1 MYFAVYIKIEKLMS
15 LTVKLSNKT
24 TQNIYYAL
32 PRIAGISLFAP
43 INIVQG
49 IYAKHYGLA
58 LTTIALVILFARLF
72 DAVTDPII
80 GYLSDKSFL
89 KSGSRKPFL
98 VVGAF
103 VMVFSGYFL
112 YSPPVDVT
120 VIYFIFWFMAF
131 YLGFTLF
138 EIPHLAWGGE
148 ISREAHAKTQT
159 YNIRAAAGFGGLVLF
174 YSIPLLPIWESR
186 EITPETLRFSAIV
199 SGVLMLPLLHL
210 CLGKVPD
217 GVRFKGNPAY
227 SEKQSLLIKLRFVTD
242 NKPLLLFLVAFI
254 FAGVGLGMWYG
265 LVFIY
270 VDAYLEKGQWFAG
283 LYLVSFGVGAVAS
296 LLWIGVSKLV
306 GKSRAWILAMLFG
319 IASFGLTGLLDS
331 SLSYVTLLILLII
344 NTLCFS
350 CIESIPQSML
360 SDIVDYS
367 TLKYRAYRGSTYF
380 SLYIFTYKAVF
391 AVGGALGLAIAGI
404 YGFDPAS
411 TSHSAESVSGLM
423 LAMVWVP
430 TSCVLISIV
439 FIALSPITLKRHEII
454 RRRLQRLGERGS
466 SDQSLALT

>member
-1 MYFAVYIKIEKLMS
+1 MRLS
-15 LTVKLSNKT
+15 HKLSDRT
-24 TQNIYYAL
+24 AQNIYYVL

-58 LTTIALVILFARLF
+58 LTTIASVILFARLF

-80 GYLSDKSFL
+80 GYLSDRAYL
-89 KSGSRKPFL
+89 KSGTRKPFMAVG
-98 VVGAF
+98 VV
-103 VMVFSGYFL
+103 VMIFSGYFL
-112 YSPPVDVT
+112 YSPPGNVT
-120 VIYFIFWFMAF
+120 SVYFALWFMAF

-148 ISREAHAKTQT
+148 ISGAAHEKTQT
-159 YNIRAAAGFGGLVLF
+159 YNLRTAAGFIGLVLF
-174 YSIPLLPIWESR
+174 YSVPLLPVWNSR
-186 EITPETLRFSAIV
+186 EITPETLEFSAIV
-199 SGVLMLPLLHL
+199 SGLLMLPLIYL
-210 CLGKVPD
+210 CLKKVPN
-217 GVRFKGNPAY
+217 GGT
-227 SEKQSLLIKLRFVTD
+227 SSLSTQHLIHSPITESSKNKPVLKEQFVHITA
-242 NKPLLLFLVAFI
+242 NKPLLLFFSAFV
-254 FAGVGLGMWYG
+254 FAGIGMGMWYG
-265 LVFIY
+265 LIFIF
-270 VDAYLEKGQWFAG
+270 VDAYLDKGFWFAEI
-283 LYLVSFGVGAVAS
+283 YLATFVVGAISSLVWIAVSKRVGKKLAWIIAMLLGVVSFLYTSAFS
-296 LLWIGVSKLV
+296 PNS
-306 GKSRAWILAMLFG
+306 
-319 IASFGLTGLLDS
+319 
-331 SLSYVTLLILLII
+331 VTYAAILILLVI

-350 CIESIPQSML
+350 CAESLPQSML

-411 TSHSAESVSGLM
+411 TSHSAESLSGLM

-439 FIALSPITLKRHEII
+439 FIALSPINLKRHEII

-466 SDQSLALT
+466 SDQSLALA